1 MILLKYYLLNNMF
14 NFIHSKYRPKTLDNF
29 NILIEIKNKLECLSK
44 NNYLSNLVLYGKN
57 GSCKKTL
64 LLCFLN
70 KYFNNSN
77 VIYNTQCIDF
87 TLSNNY
93 NLFYKVS
100 PKHFEFTFIDNIYI
114 NKLIVLEILYPLLNN
129 KSILNEQTIIVI
141 FNLHKIHNNITII
154 KNITEKYH
162 NVVLLCTSQNF
173 IKKSIN
179 FIQLK
184 SNVINYFDLLKL
196 SLVIKK
202 DYNLKISNNDIK
214 DNIKFSNNNIN
225 ILHNLYQNIINNNS
239 YANNPQLQDELLKV
253 EKLDIN
259 FLNQIKE
266 ILLKNDINDYNKIK
280 NIINNILIFKCYNIS
295 VIFELLIVNVLPII
309 KNKHLFIEDIVSLNF
324 DSNINNLNDNIILFD
339 TIILC
344 IYKHL

>member
-1 MILLKYYLLNNMF
+1 MI
-14 NFIHSKYRPKTLDNF
+14 NFIHIKYRPKILENF
-29 NILIEIKNKLECLSK
+29 TILSDIKNKLSSLSK
-44 NNYLSNLVLYGKN
+44 NDYLSNLIIYGKN

-87 TLSNNY
+87 TLSNSY

-100 PKHFEFTFIDNIYI
+100 PKHFEFTFIDNNYI

-141 FNLHKIHNNITII
+141 FNIHKIQNNITII

-162 NVVLLCTSQNF
+162 NVVLLCTSQIF
-173 IKKSIN
+173 IDKSIN

-184 SNVINYFDLLKL
+184 SNINNYFDLLKL

-202 DYNLKISNNDIK
+202 DYKLKISNKEIK
-214 DNIKFSNNNIN
+214 EHIKFSNYDIN
-225 ILHNLYQNIINNNS
+225 ILFNIYQNIINNNI
-239 YANNPQLQDELLKV
+239 LKCNEDTLNV
-253 EKLDIN
+253 KNLDLN
-259 FLNQIKE
+259 FMKQIEE
-266 ILLKNDINDYNKIK
+266 ILLKNDVNDYNKIK

-295 VIFELLIVNVLPII
+295 IIIELLILNILPNI
-309 KNKHLFIEDIVSLNF
+309 KNKYLFIDDIISLN
-324 DSNINNLNDNIILFD
+324 INKNNNSLNDDIILFD